1 MIRFST
7 LLISIHVAGIGV
19 LFAGCAGQLTDA
31 EKELFG
37 RGYDAS
43 GGTGG
48 AGGSIDTGGA
58 GGSGVTGGTGGA
70 TGGAGGGTGGA
81 TGGTGGATG
90 GAGGTAGA
98 GGGALDPCMAPLMS
112 AKCSLSGC
120 HGGVTTSAGLDLS
133 AATIANPQSLVDKPN
148 RGETG
153 GCTAN
158 VGKIIDSQRPEQ
170 SLIYTKVT
178 TPTCAAK
185 MPPSGPL
192 AAAETTC
199 ILNWI
204 KSIPGVGGGTGG
216 TGGAA
221 GAGGGGGAAGAGRD
235 GGRG

>member
-7 LLISIHVAGIGV
+7 LLISIHAVGAAV

-37 RGYDAS
+37 RGIDAT
-43 GGTGG
+43 GGAGG
-48 AGGSIDTGGA
+48 AGGSIDTGGV
-58 GGSGVTGGTGGA
+58 GGSGDT
-70 TGGAGGGTGGA
+70 GGTGGA
-81 TGGTGGATG
+81 TGGTGGTGTG
-90 GAGGTAGA
+90 GAAGT
-98 GGGALDPCMAPLMS
+98 GGGALDPCMAPLMT

-133 AATIANPQSLVDKPN
+133 TATINAPQSLVDKAN
-148 RGETG
+148 KGEANQ
-153 GCTAN
+153 GCAAGF
-158 VGKIIDSQRPEQ
+158 GKLIDSQRPEQ

-178 TPTCAAK
+178 SQPCGAK

-192 AAAETTC
+192 APAETNC

-216 TGGAA
+216 AAGAA
-221 GAGGGGGAAGAGRD
+221 GAGGAGGAVDAGR
-235 GGRG
+235 G